1 MKRVHLNVIQS
12 VQNLTT
18 KVMGRREA
26 LTTLVIGTVAACSS
40 TTIEPLSNDAGVG
53 GDDGGVG
60 GGSDGTLAGDS
71 GSGLRDSGSSGGDSG
86 SGTCTTT
93 PAGADVGPVST
104 FPSGTWKAAGSSNDP
119 FIVGQDS
126 GGYFA
131 FTAICPHRGC
141 QVDAP
146 SSTGATVC
154 PCHGA
159 KFDGNG
165 AVTKG
170 PATTPLD
177 HYAVAIC
184 NGHVYV
190 DSSTTVPPSTRSN

>member
-1 MKRVHLNVIQS
+1 MKRVHLNV
-12 VQNLTT
+12 VQPIENLAPR
-18 KVMGRREA
+18 MIGRRQA
-26 LTTLVIGTVAACSS
+26 LTALAAGVVAACSS
-40 TTIEPLSNDAGVG
+40 TTLEPVT
-53 GDDGGVG
+53 DDGGSSAE
-60 GGSDGTLAGDS
+60 GGSGAADS
-71 GSGLRDSGSSGGDSG
+71 GIAADSGTTLQDSGVSGSDSG

-93 PAGADVGPVST
+93 PAGVDVGAVST
-104 FPSGTWKAAGSSNDP
+104 FPSGTWEAAGSKNDP

-131 FTAICPHRGC
+131 FTAICPHAGC
-141 QVDAP
+141 KVNAP

-159 KFDGNG
+159 KFDGTG

-170 PATTPLD
+170 PAKTPLD